1 MRTTHLY
8 TRSLRSGTRFQLVCA
23 PCGLFKQN
31 LKKKEKKSGVLYIE
45 LLNPAEKEK
54 RAISRL
60 ACYTSSS
67 PLYGLL
73 GFPIAPIYCSSRPSR
88 SFARSKQD
96 EVALLRRQGSFH
108 TTCSK
113 KERFFIL
120 VAVPHNGE
128 QLSLI
133 LFRIEGKRC
142 RISVSAHFEKTVL
155 SLRERY
161 KILLRIYLWLRILCS
176 RSPAF
181 GAGLPPF
188 PY

>member
-23 PCGLFKQN
+23 PCGLLKQN

-73 GFPIAPIYCSSRPSR
+73 GFPIAPIYCSSRPSLLEASPEASKMR
-88 SFARSKQD
+88 SLSFVDKARS
-96 EVALLRRQGSFH
+96 VRH
-108 TTCSK
+108 VVK
-113 KERFFIL
+113 KKDS
-120 VAVPHNGE
+120 
-128 QLSLI
+128 LSWSPSHI
-133 LFRIEGKRC
+133 MEN
-142 RISVSAHFEKTVL
+142 
-155 SLRERY
+155 SL
-161 KILLRIYLWLRILCS
+161 
-176 RSPAF
+176 A
-181 GAGLPPF
+181 
-188 PY
+188 

>member
-23 PCGLFKQN
+23 PCGLLKQN
-31 LKKKEKKSGVLYIE
+31 LKK
-45 LLNPAEKEK
+45 KEK

-96 EVALLRRQGSFH
+96 EFALLRRQGSFR

-155 SLRERY
+155 SIRERY
-161 KILLRIYLWLRILCS
+161 KILLRISLWDS
-176 RSPAF
+176 M
-181 GAGLPPF
+181 
-188 PY
+188 